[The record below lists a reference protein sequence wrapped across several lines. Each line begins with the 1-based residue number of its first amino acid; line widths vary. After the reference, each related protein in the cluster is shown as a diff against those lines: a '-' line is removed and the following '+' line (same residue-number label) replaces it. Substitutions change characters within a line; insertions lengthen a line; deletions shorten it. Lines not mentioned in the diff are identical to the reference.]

1 MALRD
6 GAPRLSI
13 KTQQPTMSTTQNNT
27 NVMDSCESED
37 EWVCNDEVSRLSTRS
52 VDLFHIP
59 ITSKQLHLP
68 NRPKSRQLQRPD
80 VGKKRLA
87 IKSGLLPTVL
97 VSPICPAAKRIK
109 TEYNRRITVI
119 RCSIPDAY
127 TKIRKLNYERKE
139 LTRGAEINHAEIRR
153 VQSELNKNH
162 DIIFRAQSQM
172 RIAHRQKKAK
182 LEKIKTP
189 AVFRYLT
196 NNDKKAAKL
205 AKFNTWS
212 PLLQ

>member
-68 NRPKSRQLQRPD
+68 NSPKSRQLQS

-87 IKSGLLPTVL
+87 INCGLLPTVL

-109 TEYNRRITVI
+109 TEYNRRVTAI

-139 LTRGAEINHAEIRR
+139 LTRGAEINHAEISR

-172 RIAHRQKKAK
+172 RIAHRQKKTK

-205 AKFNTWS
+205 AKFHTWS

>member
-68 NRPKSRQLQRPD
+68 NSPKSRQLQKM
-80 VGKKRLA
+80 GKKRM
-87 IKSGLLPTVL
+87 LPTVL

-109 TEYNRRITVI
+109 TEYNRRITAI

-127 TKIRKLNYERKE
+127 TKIRKLNYEIKA
-139 LTRGAEINHAEIRR
+139 LATGAEINHAEISR

-172 RIAHRQKKAK
+172 RIAHRQKKTK